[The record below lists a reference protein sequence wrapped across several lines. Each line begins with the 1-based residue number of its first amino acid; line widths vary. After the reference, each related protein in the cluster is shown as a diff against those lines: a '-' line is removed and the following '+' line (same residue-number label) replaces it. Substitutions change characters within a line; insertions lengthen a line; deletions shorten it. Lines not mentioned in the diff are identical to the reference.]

1 MSQRVDRAA
10 LFHLSAAPVF
20 CTILSIVASFE
31 CGGKW
36 MQRRDAT
43 ETIETVSLDEVHSMS
58 CLDFKS
64 DTRCDKILPLLHWRI
79 DILFQLKFTFMASS
93 RVTPR

>member
-1 MSQRVDRAA
+1 
-10 LFHLSAAPVF
+10 
-20 CTILSIVASFE
+20 
-31 CGGKW
+31 

-79 DILFQLKFTFMASS
+79 DIFTSVEVYLHGVYSS
-93 RVTPR
+93 YPAMGFWWR